1 MLIQN
6 GEWVTKK
13 QARYRNANDLNR
25 EPNGLNVMVEMMVA
39 IQRRMAEQDEE
50 IRNLRQQLQ

>member
-1 MLIQN
+1 MAN
-6 GEWVTKK
+6 GSWRNKP
-13 QARYRNANDLNR
+13 RYRNMNDLNE

-50 IRNLRQQLQ
+50 IRNFCH